1 MAAAEIGV
9 PASTA
14 ATGRDAADPTMP
26 YRYPF
31 GPLPRKQRMAA
42 TRVAAMGPPVPAPT
56 LDELQDVR
64 ARAAALAEEERF
76 SQAAEALEAALRS
89 AVGDYGAKHP
99 KLLELRLDFANML
112 VLGGNYRRAL
122 PQFERLAGYLAERL
136 GSDDELVWYCRAGRH
151 LPGRARR
158 RHARPPV
165 APGAIDR
172 PSARNRRGLARPV
185 PTAPPDRGAHRGSRR
200 GGDARRQLGSL
211 LADVRRVRGPAS
223 PDAAEIEALLTHLVR
238 LEAGNR

>member
-112 VLGGNYRRAL
+112 VLGGDYRRAL

-136 GSDDELVWYCRAGRH
+136 GSDDELVWYCRQQAATCQAE
-151 LPGRARR
+151 L
-158 RHARPPV
+158 
-165 APGAIDR
+165 
-172 PSARNRRGLARPV
+172 
-185 PTAPPDRGAHRGSRR
+185 
-200 GGDARRQLGSL
+200 GDATHALRSL
-211 LADVRRVRGPAS
+211 R
-223 PDAAEIEALLTHLVR
+223 ALLTDQA
-238 LEAGNR
+238 LETGADSPDLFPLRHQIAVLTAGVGEVVTPAGNSAHCWRTCAAYGDRRRRTRRKSRPC